1 MNKQKQVNY
10 DSLALKH
17 VENKLLDN
25 LKEVKVKIQKIQGTI
40 INEKNLG
47 TVYSALNIARDKNII
62 QGIFGRLGDLGF
74 IDKTY
79 DFAVS
84 VACPALDYVVVDT
97 THTAQLCIE
106 YLRNNNIGIATFLI
120 LEKQK
125 HLNAKLD
132 DKLQTPENVPRLF
145 DLVRIPEE
153 KVRVAFYAGLGN
165 CLVVNNVEQATRI
178 AYNRENTRFRKV
190 VTIGGTVIQESGT
203 ISGGGDK
210 LLSGKLRLN
219 SVFDSSTQT
228 YQYKKEILSLDKQI
242 VMTET
247 NLINCKE
254 KSKKKKKILN
264 QLDKVKKSLLYMTS
278 KLNKTLKT
286 EQEMVNEL
294 NIQIRSILKY
304 DIYNCK
310 KDLGRNNNLIKE
322 ILCAETELIKINKI
336 ESKLRENIQKIEK
349 KNRR

>member
-1 MNKQKQVNY
+1 M
-10 DSLALKH
+10 
-17 VENKLLDN
+17 
-25 LKEVKVKIQKIQGTI
+25 G
-40 INEKNLG
+40 
-47 TVYSALNIARDKNII
+47 
-62 QGIFGRLGDLGF
+62 
-74 IDKTY
+74 
-79 DFAVS
+79 
-84 VACPALDYVVVDT
+84 
-97 THTAQLCIE
+97 
-106 YLRNNNIGIATFLI
+106 
-120 LEKQK
+120 EKQK

-145 DLVRIPEE
+145 DLVQIPEE
-153 KVRVAFYAGLGN
+153 KVRVAFYAGLGD
-165 CLVVNNVEQATRI
+165 CLVGNNVEQATRI

-190 VTIGGTVIQESGT
+190 VTTGGTVIQESGT

-219 SVFDSSTQT
+219 SVFDSSIQI
-228 YQYKKEILSLDKQI
+228 YQYKKEILSLDKKI

-247 NLINCKE
+247 NLTMCKE

-278 KLNKTLKT
+278 KLDKTLKT

-294 NIQIRSILKY
+294 NIQIRSILKNE
-304 DIYNCK
+304 IYNCK

-336 ESKLRENIQKIEK
+336 ESKLRENIQKIEEKIDDKEREELKNITDRLNHRINEMRVSIVKLNVETQNIVK
-349 KNRR
+349 KKTNISSKIEVNLIELANLEEKIKSNKEKIKITLKEKLI

>member
-1 MNKQKQVNY
+1 M
-10 DSLALKH
+10 
-17 VENKLLDN
+17 
-25 LKEVKVKIQKIQGTI
+25 G
-40 INEKNLG
+40 
-47 TVYSALNIARDKNII
+47 
-62 QGIFGRLGDLGF
+62 
-74 IDKTY
+74 
-79 DFAVS
+79 
-84 VACPALDYVVVDT
+84 

-132 DKLQTPENVPRLF
+132 DKFQTPENVPRLF

-153 KVRVAFYAGLGN
+153 KTRVAFYAGLGD

-210 LLSGKLRLN
+210 LLSGKLKLN
-219 SVFDSSTQT
+219 SVFDFFTQT
-228 YQYKKEILSLDKQI
+228 YQFQKEILSLDKKI

-247 NLINCKE
+247 NLTNCKE
-254 KSKKKKKILN
+254 KSKKKRKILN

-294 NIQIRSILKY
+294 N
-304 DIYNCK
+304 
-310 KDLGRNNNLIKE
+310 NLIKE

-336 ESKLRENIQKIEK
+336 ESKLRENIQKIEEKIDDK
-349 KNRR
+349 KREELKNTTDRLNHRINEMRVSIVKLNVETQNIVKKKINISSKIKINLIELANL